1 MEPAEALQ
9 QIVSA
14 NGFTDEN
21 DYDSDD
27 LPKGPYP
34 NGGGE
39 ADTPQYCD
47 GCGILLENP
56 LTQAGYRLRQRE
68 AHRAR
73 SRRERQRRG
82 PEGLGRILRLRL
94 LRARQRHPRS
104 PPVRIFAGRR

>member
-1 MEPAEALQ
+1 MESAEALQ

-27 LPKGPYP
+27 LPKGPYS

-39 ADTPQYCD
+39 ADTPQHCD
-47 GCGILLENP
+47 GCGAFLENP
-56 LTQAGYRLRQRE
+56 LTGDGVPLRQRE

-73 SRRERQRRG
+73 SRR
-82 PEGLGRILRLRL
+82 
-94 LRARQRHPRS
+94 RAATPRS
-104 PPVRIFAGRR
+104 